1 MIINSVGSG
10 GGGGEEYCIVH
21 IINLSGIN
29 DSFTQFLHVF
39 TRGMQVNLKHSN
51 KKHKIEFTKVL
62 DSQLC
67 TPLCQ
72 RLLTISHRQEVTSS
86 DASQSS
92 NTYRYAV

>member
-1 MIINSVGSG
+1 MQSTCNNLVKRFLGIFCNTILVVVTMIINSVGS

-62 DSQLC
+62 DSLC
-67 TPLCQ
+67 APLCV
-72 RLLTISHRQEVTSS
+72 R
-86 DASQSS
+86 DC
-92 NTYRYAV
+92 